1 MLLLLALAIAP
12 GLAICLF
19 IYAMDKYDR
28 EPMGLL
34 VRCFLLGI
42 LCVSFPLLIQFLAVS
57 AGLQENPGTIAGTAL
72 FAYGIVALSEEL
84 GKFMVLRYY
93 AYPKPAFNEPYDGIV
108 YSVMIG
114 MGFATAENV
123 AYVMQYGISTGIA
136 RMFLSVPA
144 HATFAILMGHY
155 AGLAKFK
162 PGQSGSYLFYGLF
175 LAIFFHGT
183 FDFFLFLGN
192 NLLLLGGSLVSL
204 YIGIRLSIKAVRK
217 HRALSRTLFETN
229 YFNRQQE

>member
-19 IYAMDKYDR
+19 IYAMDKYDK
-28 EPMGLL
+28 EPLGLL
-34 VRCFLLGI
+34 IRSFLLGI
-42 LCVSFPLLIQFLAVS
+42 LCVCFPLVIQFLAMS
-57 AGLQENPGTIAGTAL
+57 AGLRENPGSIAGTAI
-72 FAYGIVALSEEL
+72 FAYAVVGLSEEL
-84 GKFMVLRYY
+84 GKFLVLRYY

-108 YSVMIG
+108 YAVMVG
-114 MGFATAENV
+114 MGFATAENIV
-123 AYVMQYGISTGIA
+123 YVLQYGVGTGIA

-162 PGQSGSYLFYGLF
+162 PGQSGTYLFYGLF
-175 LAIFFHGT
+175 LAVFFHGT

-204 YIGIRLSIKAVRK
+204 YIGIRLSVTAVKK
-217 HRALSRTLFETN
+217 HRALSRSLYESD
-229 YFNRQQE
+229 YFNNIQE